1 MGKGVSKIDIATS
14 EVNARVIRRSGNR
27 ICVEAGKLIWFK
39 VSEWMP
45 GTTDADKKKGT
56 IWIRQDYTRQMII
69 TKKEIGPNQIY
80 GYAFKKKECG
90 ASAYYYIE
98 ATLFGNRDT
107 KNNTGLYVKGFTPAL
122 LVSSK
127 WCLQNDGADQR
138 DHKFSFGE
146 NVFLGLETEGL
157 NQQILTIEVYRLNSE
172 VTIGKVADR
181 IFDTDYDPTKDD
193 AQTKVFQKQAKVIDG
208 EVNIEFTIQPSWK
221 KGNEDNLFYIKVK
234 DGNHYI
240 QDSKKQIIHGRYLK
254 VKNNVV
260 PIKKNM
266 VQLTNNAPVKVGSAD
281 KDVKVNHLCTF
292 KQINIDD
299 NGETFE
305 VFKEGKTSFKK
316 TSPVVQY
323 TTAKV
328 HFNYDKSDIR
338 PEARDT
344 LKYLLDFLL
353 YNQHLDMSLSGHA
366 DDRGTL
372 DYNQVLSEKRAQSV
386 KDFFTKGGLDKNR
399 IKTRGYGEVSP
410 VASGKTEEAYKK
422 NRRVEIEFS
431 YIEYNQN
438 ALFYEMIA
446 PDASKIKQITVNVLN
461 RSDKG
466 CFRKEKHNKNIIYV
480 NETNSKDLVPKNGNS
495 IKQIVFSQ
503 QSGFPKNYAL
513 LLAKFLNPFSTIYYQ
528 FAFHINSCAYYADKE
543 KATLEIRVYPDV
555 IWIGHFQYNYKES
568 GDYFFHNKN
577 FDLEIGIS
585 DVIDEITNSTLF
597 KISKILP
604 SQWIQEYVV
613 LPYIKKQAM
622 DYSYGI
628 HTIHNRT
635 LEKAGESLSL
645 MGTQT
650 NLIKQ
655 TLYTKYVAAAV
666 IYGFVIVG
674 IIIDLLMIYLTRGK
688 NLQGRMLKLARAVK
702 GAKRVLKTLED
713 AGAEIIPPSIAINA
727 GMYYQKQKNGKLA
740 LVYEANI
747 SAKPVVAVNFK
758 REFDLLDLL
767 KKGIENIQ
775 GATHPKDKDT
785 KAKLAEAKKNNAKI
799 TEYFESLK
807 KNVQIKGSFDAVG
820 ELIFEQ
826 NIQFNFLTNSHTFT
840 DKIGNLVQTAK
851 NEITIKDQ
859 IKFNATVNGQFKKE
873 FDFFRLQTKVEGKVE
888 INLKGGAGLKLQY
901 GVDMAGKNNKN
912 SNVKAKGLYI
922 IPSIFCSGVEGT
934 YLGSLKISNAL
945 TEILDIADFSTNE
958 GNPMPFVLIEPFEV
972 SLFEIQLFKDK

>member
-45 GTTDADKKKGT
+45 GTKDADKKKGT
-56 IWIRQDYTRQMII
+56 IWIRQDDARQMII

-157 NQQILTIEVYRLNSE
+157 NQQTLTIEVYRLNSE
-172 VTIGKVADR
+172 VTIGKVAGR
-181 IFDTDYDPTKDD
+181 IFDTDYNPTKDD

-208 EVNIEFTIQPSWK
+208 EVNTEFTIQPSWK

-234 DGNHYI
+234 DGNNYI
-240 QDSKKQIIHGRYLK
+240 QDSRKQIIHGRYLK

-266 VQLTNNAPVKVGSAD
+266 VQLTNNAPVKVGAAD

-292 KQINIDD
+292 KQINIED

-305 VFKEGKTSFKK
+305 VFKEGQTTFKK

-328 HFNYDKSDIR
+328 HFNFDKSDIR
-338 PEARDT
+338 PEAQDT
-344 LKYLLDFLL
+344 LKFLLDFLL
-353 YNQHLDMSLSGHA
+353 YNQHLDMTLSGHA

-372 DYNQVLSEKRAQSV
+372 DYNQALSERRAQAV
-386 KDFFTKGGLDKNR
+386 KNFFAKGGLDKNR

-446 PDASKIKQITVNVLN
+446 PDANKMKEIKVNVLN

-480 NETNSKDLVPKNGNS
+480 NETDSKDLVPKNGNS
-495 IKQIVFSQ
+495 VKQIVFSQ

-513 LLAKFLNPFSTIYYQ
+513 LLGKFLNPLSKIYYQ
-528 FAFHINSCAYYADKE
+528 FAFHINSCAYYADKD
-543 KATLEIRVYPDV
+543 KATLEVRVYPDV
-555 IWIGHFQYNYKES
+555 VWIGHFQYNGEETVISY
-568 GDYFFHNKN
+568 YFHQKN
-577 FDLEIGIS
+577 FELEQGIS
-585 DVIDEITNSTLF
+585 DVLNELKATTFYKIYRLIPANFIVERTLL
-597 KISKILP
+597 KHIE
-604 SQWIQEYVV
+604 SQAKSYF
-613 LPYIKKQAM
+613 
-622 DYSYGI
+622 YGI
-628 HTIHNRT
+628 HTYHNRT
-635 LEKAGESLSL
+635 VEKAGQELSLS
-645 MGTQT
+645 GTKT

-655 TLYTKYVAAAV
+655 TQYTRFAAAAV
-666 IYGFVIVG
+666 IYGFVVVG
-674 IIIDLLMIYLTRGK
+674 IIIDLLIIYLTRGK
-688 NLQGRMLKLARAVK
+688 NISTRLEKFAKMARKAESILKRMD
-702 GAKRVLKTLED
+702 D
-713 AGAEIIPPSIAINA
+713 AGVDLIPPVIAVNA

-747 SAKPVVAVNFK
+747 KADPLIAINFK
-758 REFDLLDLL
+758 REFDLIKLITKTIDGI
-767 KKGIENIQ
+767 KGAI
-775 GATHPKDKDT
+775 HPKGTEK
-785 KAKLAEAKKNNAKI
+785 KLKENKENSSKI
-799 TEYFESLK
+799 QQYFEKLGIS
-807 KNVQIKGSFDAVG
+807 VKGEISVRGD
-820 ELIFEQ
+820 IMFEQ
-826 NIQFNFLTNSHTFT
+826 NIKYNFLTNSYNFT
-840 DKIGNLVQTAK
+840 DKLGNLVATAH
-851 NEITIKDQ
+851 NESIIKEQ
-859 IKFNATVNGQFKKE
+859 ISFEAKIQGEFKLMFKFNP
-873 FDFFRLQTKVEGKVE
+873 LQAKVEGKIDIELNGGVGVKLKYGV
-888 INLKGGAGLKLQY
+888 NLKEG
-901 GVDMAGKNNKN
+901 
-912 SNVKAKGLYI
+912 KGLFIEKILYCSGI
-922 IPSIFCSGVEGT
+922 EGKYKGSLIGTSIFGT
-934 YLGSLKISNAL
+934 SKIK
-945 TEILDIADFSTNE
+945 TND
-958 GNPMPFVLIEPFEV
+958 GKPTPFTLVEPFEV
-972 SLFEIQLFKDK
+972 KLYEIQLFKS